1 VVEFSIII
9 TTYNRLA
16 LFKRAL
22 ASSFAQTM
30 ACEIIVVDD
39 ASEDGTREYLKGLEG
54 KVKFQSNQFN
64 CGHSACVNAGVRL
77 ATGDWIK
84 LLDDDDYLAPTCIE
98 TMVEAISSHPQGVIC
113 SCRAARVNLEGVEI
127 GQTKGFSSEKLTLIR
142 QEDIHYRMLIEHLP
156 FGTPA
161 QVAFRKDAFLDSGGW
176 DSSFDLDY
184 DDIDSWVRIAQFG
197 DAILINQCLAYRTI
211 WTGGYNQKF
220 SLAERLAANMIIK
233 EKIYALVHEKYRE
246 SLPSMSDI
254 RNYLK
259 LYWGL
264 VAIKNNQGL
273 TGTKIAFP
281 AMLSFSAWKLF
292 LNALWIK

>member
-1 VVEFSIII
+1 VVEFSIIV

-16 LFKRAL
+16 LLKRAL
-22 ASSFAQTM
+22 ASSLAQTS
-30 ACEIIVVDD
+30 ACEIIIVDD
-39 ASEDGTREYLKGLEG
+39 ASEDGTREYLKGLGG
-54 KVKFQSNQFN
+54 KVKFHSNQFN
-64 CGHSACVNAGVRL
+64 AGHSACVNAGVNL

-84 LLDDDDYLAPTCIE
+84 LLDDDDYLAPTCVE
-98 TMVEAISSHPQGVIC
+98 TMVQAISTYPQGVIC
-113 SCRAARVNLEGVEI
+113 SCQAVQVNLEGLEI
-127 GQTKGFSSEKLTLIR
+127 AQTKGFSSEKLTLIR

-161 QVAFRKDAFLDSGGW
+161 QVGFRKDAFLESGGW

-211 WTGGYNQKF
+211 WRGGYNQKF
-220 SLAERLAANMIIK
+220 SLAERLAGNMIIK

-246 SLPSMSDI
+246 YLPSMSDI

-273 TGTKIAFP
+273 TGIKIAFP